1 MMVEYAGEKMRPK
14 DLSAKLGDEHAKCR
28 ACGDTYVGIA
38 TVCNTCSPGYEQCR
52 RDVVAFL
59 KSRDL
64 SGLELTPTELAAE
77 VGCGDADGFASKGVK

>member
-1 MMVEYAGEKMRPK
+1 
-14 DLSAKLGDEHAKCR
+14 
-28 ACGDTYVGIA
+28 
-38 TVCNTCSPGYEQCR
+38 
-52 RDVVAFL
+52 VVAFL